1 MLRGSSRTR
10 FRNSLVASLIF
21 YSIISLLETL
31 EVLYDVFASAFHYPP
46 KNGCPGGPRYPRG
59 IAVVG

>member
-1 MLRGSSRTR
+1 
-10 FRNSLVASLIF
+10 
-21 YSIISLLETL
+21 LETL